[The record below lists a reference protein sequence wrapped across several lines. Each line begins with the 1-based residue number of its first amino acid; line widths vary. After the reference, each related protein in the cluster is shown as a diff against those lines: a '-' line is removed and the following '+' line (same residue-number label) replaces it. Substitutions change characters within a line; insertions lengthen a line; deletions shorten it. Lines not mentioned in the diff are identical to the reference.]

1 MLNSHIVEHSHFS
14 LGVQNMSASTLVN
27 LDSSTDWQWVGGVVQ
42 LQLCSST
49 APASLP
55 GSPPALCAG
64 TNRFPSREMVAVME
78 SVFRELAP
86 SIFREKIGHVLLSTL
101 CINICEV
108 TKYIS
113 WILGGLST
121 HMSQLITGNSEFK
134 VSCAL
139 ADGELSKQTNSG
151 NLFKKYWINLHNI
164 FQNHLICLQHEKI

>member
-1 MLNSHIVEHSHFS
+1 
-14 LGVQNMSASTLVN
+14 MS
-27 LDSSTDWQWVGGVVQ
+27 WRGCRE

-55 GSPPALCAG
+55 GLVRHPAQTGFHL
-64 TNRFPSREMVAVME
+64 EMVAVME

-113 WILGGLST
+113 LILEGVFQPT
-121 HMSQLITGNSEFK
+121 MSQLITGNSEFK

-139 ADGELSKQTNSG
+139 ADGELSKQTNSE

-164 FQNHLICLQHEKI
+164 FQNHLICFPYEKIKKTQYFNAIFLCSLDIERWMTI

>member
-1 MLNSHIVEHSHFS
+1 
-14 LGVQNMSASTLVN
+14 
-27 LDSSTDWQWVGGVVQ
+27 
-42 LQLCSST
+42 
-49 APASLP
+49 
-55 GSPPALCAG
+55 
-64 TNRFPSREMVAVME
+64 MVAVME

-113 WILGGLST
+113 LILEGVFQPT
-121 HMSQLITGNSEFK
+121 MSQLITGNSEFK

-139 ADGELSKQTNSG
+139 ADGELSKQTNSE

-164 FQNHLICLQHEKI
+164 FQNHLICFPYERIKKTQYFNAIFLCSLDVERWMTI